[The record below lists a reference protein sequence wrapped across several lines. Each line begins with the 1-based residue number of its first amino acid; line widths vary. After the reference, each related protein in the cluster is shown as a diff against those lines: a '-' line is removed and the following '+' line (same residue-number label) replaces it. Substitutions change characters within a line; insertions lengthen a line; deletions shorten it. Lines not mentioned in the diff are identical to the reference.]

1 VTDETAPDTLS
12 VIPAAAPPEST
23 DHRRVITAGETMAL
37 VVPSS
42 PGRLRHATSL
52 SLSIGGAE
60 SNVAIGLA
68 RLGVPATWI
77 SVLGDDEL
85 GELVLHRLR
94 AEGVDTAAVRR
105 TSDRPTGLYLREE
118 VAGQLRVYYYRA
130 GSAAAT
136 LAPGAFD
143 PSILQG
149 AAFLHLT
156 GITGALSPECAEFLP
171 WAATAARDAG
181 VRVSYDVNYRSRL
194 WAPSAARAAT
204 EALLP
209 LLDVLFVGDE
219 EATALWGWE
228 EPDAALDHLSEVG
241 PQEVVLKLGAKGC
254 VAVVDGERLTSAG
267 FPARQLDPIGAG
279 DAFAAGYLAAALWGW
294 APEKRLRTANA
305 MGSLCVQS
313 LGDYEGLP
321 SSRELTAFLEQTPD
335 LGR

>member
-1 VTDETAPDTLS
+1 ME
-12 VIPAAAPPEST
+12 AAEPG
-23 DHRRVITAGETMAL
+23 RVVTAGETMAL
-37 VVPSS
+37 VVPPS
-42 PGRLRHATSL
+42 PGRLRHASSL

-68 RLGVPATWI
+68 RLGIPASWI

-94 AEGVDTAAVRR
+94 AEGVDTSAVRR
-105 TSDRPTGLYLREE
+105 ISDRPTGLYLREE
-118 VAGQLRVYYYRA
+118 VAGRLRVYYYRT

-136 LAPGAFD
+136 LSPNGFD
-143 PSILQG
+143 PSILQR

-156 GITGALSPECAEFLP
+156 GITGALSPACADFLP
-171 WAATAARDAG
+171 WAAATARDAG

-194 WAPSAARAAT
+194 WEPSAAQAAT

-209 LLDVLFVGDE
+209 LVDVLFVGHDE
-219 EATALWGWE
+219 ANALWGWE
-228 EPDAALDHLSEVG
+228 TDTALEQLSKVGPSEVI
-241 PQEVVLKLGAKGC
+241 LKLGADGC
-254 VAVVDGERLTSAG
+254 AAVINGEQLTSPG

-279 DAFAAGYLAAALWGW
+279 DAFDAGYLAATLWGW
-294 APEKRLRTANA
+294 APEKRLRAANA
-305 MGSLCVQS
+305 MGAFCVQN

-321 SSRELTAFLEQTPD
+321 SRRELDAFLEQIPD

>member
-1 VTDETAPDTLS
+1 
-12 VIPAAAPPEST
+12 
-23 DHRRVITAGETMAL
+23 MAL
-37 VVPSS
+37 VVPPS
-42 PGRLRHATSL
+42 PGRLRHASSL

-68 RLGVPATWI
+68 RLGIPASWI

-94 AEGVDTAAVRR
+94 AEGVDTSAVRR
-105 TSDRPTGLYLREE
+105 ISDRPTGLYLREE
-118 VAGQLRVYYYRA
+118 VAGRLRVYYYRT

-136 LAPGAFD
+136 LSPNAFD
-143 PSILQG
+143 PSMLQG

-156 GITGALSPECAEFLP
+156 GITGALSPACADFLP
-171 WAATAARDAG
+171 WAAATARDAG

-194 WAPSAARAAT
+194 WEPSAAQAAT

-209 LLDVLFVGDE
+209 LVDVLFVGHDE
-219 EATALWGWE
+219 ANALWGWE
-228 EPDAALDHLSEVG
+228 TDTALEQLSKVGPSEVI
-241 PQEVVLKLGAKGC
+241 LKLGADGC
-254 VAVVDGERLTSAG
+254 AAVINGEQLTSPG

-279 DAFAAGYLAAALWGW
+279 DAFDAGYLAATLWGW
-294 APEKRLRTANA
+294 APEKRLRAANA
-305 MGSLCVQS
+305 MGAFCVQN

-321 SSRELTAFLEQTPD
+321 SRRELDAFLEQIPD

>member
-1 VTDETAPDTLS
+1 
-12 VIPAAAPPEST
+12 
-23 DHRRVITAGETMAL
+23 MAL
-37 VVPSS
+37 VVPPS

-68 RLGVPATWI
+68 RLGIPASWI

-94 AEGVDTAAVRR
+94 AEGVDTSGVRR
-105 TSDRPTGLYLREE
+105 IADRATGLYLREE
-118 VAGQLRVYYYRA
+118 VAGRLRVYYYRS

-136 LAPGAFD
+136 LSPNAFD
-143 PSILQG
+143 PSMLQG

-156 GITGALSPECAEFLP
+156 GITGALSQECAEFLP
-171 WAATAARDAG
+171 WAASTARDAG

-194 WAPSAARAAT
+194 WEPSAAQAAT

-209 LLDVLFVGDE
+209 LIDVLFVGHDE
-219 EATALWGWE
+219 ANALWGWE
-228 EPDAALDHLSEVG
+228 TDTALEQLSKIGPSEVI
-241 PQEVVLKLGAKGC
+241 LKLGADGC
-254 VAVVDGERLTSAG
+254 AAMINGEQLTSLG

-279 DAFAAGYLAAALWGW
+279 DAFDAGYLAATLWGW
-294 APEKRLRTANA
+294 APEKRLRAANA
-305 MGSLCVQS
+305 MGAFCVQN

-321 SSRELTAFLEQTPD
+321 NRRELDGFLEQIPD

>member
-1 VTDETAPDTLS
+1 MDTADLG
-12 VIPAAAPPEST
+12 
-23 DHRRVITAGETMAL
+23 RVITAGETMAL
-37 VVPSS
+37 LVPPN
-42 PGRLRHATSL
+42 PGRLRHAPSL

-68 RLGVPATWI
+68 RLGIPASWI

-94 AEGVDTAAVRR
+94 AEGVNTSSVKR
-105 TSDRPTGLYLREE
+105 TSERPTGLYLREE
-118 VAGQLRVYYYRA
+118 VAGRLRVYYYRS

-143 PSILQG
+143 LDILKG
-149 AAFLHLT
+149 AAVFHMT

-171 WAATAARDAG
+171 WAANAARDAG

-194 WAPSAARAAT
+194 WAPTTARAAT

-209 LLDVLFVGDE
+209 LVDLLFVGDE
-219 EATALWGWE
+219 EAAALWSWE
-228 EPDAALDHLSEVG
+228 ADAALMHLSRSG
-241 PQEVVLKLGAKGC
+241 PNEVVLKLGARGC
-254 VAVVDGERLTSAG
+254 AAMVDGERLTSPG

-279 DAFAAGYLAAALWGW
+279 DAFAAGYLAATVWGW
-294 APEKRLRTANA
+294 APEERLRTANA
-305 MGSLCVQS
+305 MGAFCVQN

-321 SSRELTAFLEQTPD
+321 SRRELAAFLEQTPD

>member
-1 VTDETAPDTLS
+1 MTTADM
-12 VIPAAAPPEST
+12 
-23 DHRRVITAGETMAL
+23 HRVITAGETMAL
-37 VVPSS
+37 IVPPG

-52 SLSIGGAE
+52 ALSIGGAE

-68 RLGVPATWI
+68 RLGLPSSWI

-85 GELVLHRLR
+85 GELILNRLR
-94 AEGVDTAAVRR
+94 AEGVDTSAVRR
-105 TSDRPTGLYLREE
+105 ISDRPTGLYLREE
-118 VAGQLRVYYYRA
+118 VAGRLRVYYYRS

-136 LAPGAFD
+136 LAPDAFEA
-143 PSILQG
+143 SILNG

-171 WAATAARDAG
+171 WAAKSARDAG

-194 WAPSAARAAT
+194 WAPAAARAAA

-209 LLDVLFVGDE
+209 FVDVLLVGHE
-219 EATALWGWE
+219 EAHALWGWE
-228 EPDAALDHLSEVG
+228 TDAALEQLSEAG
-241 PQEVVLKLGAKGC
+241 PAEVVLKLGADGC
-254 VAVVDGERLTSAG
+254 AAVIDGERLTSPG
-267 FPARQLDPIGAG
+267 FPARELDPIGAG
-279 DAFAAGYLAAALWGW
+279 DAFDAGYLAATLWGW

-305 MGSLCVQS
+305 MGAFCVQN

-321 SSRELTAFLEQTPD
+321 SRRELDAFLEQTPD

>member
-1 VTDETAPDTLS
+1 METAELG
-12 VIPAAAPPEST
+12 
-23 DHRRVITAGETMAL
+23 RVITAGETMAL

-68 RLGVPATWI
+68 RLGIPASWI

-94 AEGVDTAAVRR
+94 AEGVDTSGVRR
-105 TSDRPTGLYLREE
+105 IADRATGLYLREE
-118 VAGQLRVYYYRA
+118 VAGRLRVYYYRS

-136 LAPGAFD
+136 LSPNAFD
-143 PSILQG
+143 PSMLQG

-156 GITGALSPECAEFLP
+156 GITGALSQECAEFLP
-171 WAATAARDAG
+171 WAATTARDAG

-194 WAPSAARAAT
+194 WEPSAAQAAT
-204 EALLP
+204 KALLP
-209 LLDVLFVGDE
+209 LIDVLFVGHDE
-219 EATALWGWE
+219 ANALWGWE
-228 EPDAALDHLSEVG
+228 TDTALEQLSKIGPSEVI
-241 PQEVVLKLGAKGC
+241 LKLGADGC
-254 VAVVDGERLTSAG
+254 AAMITGEQLISPG

-279 DAFAAGYLAAALWGW
+279 DAFDAGYLAATLWGW
-294 APEKRLRTANA
+294 APEKRLRAANA
-305 MGSLCVQS
+305 MGAFCVQN

-321 SSRELTAFLEQTPD
+321 NRRELDGFLEQIPD

>member
-1 VTDETAPDTLS
+1 ME
-12 VIPAAAPPEST
+12 AAEPV
-23 DHRRVITAGETMAL
+23 RVITAGETMAL
-37 VVPSS
+37 VVPPS

-68 RLGVPATWI
+68 RLGIPASWI

-94 AEGVDTAAVRR
+94 AEGVDTSGVRR
-105 TSDRPTGLYLREE
+105 IADRPTGLYLREE
-118 VAGQLRVYYYRA
+118 VAGRLRVYYYRS

-136 LAPGAFD
+136 LSPNAFD
-143 PSILQG
+143 PSMLQG

-156 GITGALSPECAEFLP
+156 GITGALSQECAEFLP
-171 WAATAARDAG
+171 WAATTARDAG

-194 WAPSAARAAT
+194 WEPSAAQAAT

-209 LLDVLFVGDE
+209 LIDVLFVGHDE
-219 EATALWGWE
+219 ANALWGWE
-228 EPDAALDHLSEVG
+228 TDTALEQLSKIGPSEVI
-241 PQEVVLKLGAKGC
+241 LKLGADGC
-254 VAVVDGERLTSAG
+254 AAMINGEQLISPG

-279 DAFAAGYLAAALWGW
+279 DAFDAGYLAATLWGW
-294 APEKRLRTANA
+294 APEKRLRAANA
-305 MGSLCVQS
+305 MGAFCVQN

-321 SSRELTAFLEQTPD
+321 SRGELDGFLEQIPD

>member
-1 VTDETAPDTLS
+1 ME
-12 VIPAAAPPEST
+12 AAGPG
-23 DHRRVITAGETMAL
+23 RVITAGETMAL
-37 VVPSS
+37 VVPPD

-52 SLSIGGAE
+52 LLSIGGAE

-68 RLGVPATWI
+68 RLGIPASWI
-77 SVLGDDEL
+77 SVLGEDEL

-94 AEGVDTAAVRR
+94 AEGVDTSAVRR
-105 TSDRPTGLYLREE
+105 VSDRPTGLYLREE
-118 VAGQLRVYYYRA
+118 VAGRLRVYYYRS

-136 LAPGAFD
+136 LSPNAFD

-156 GITGALSPECAEFLP
+156 GITGALSLECADFLP
-171 WAATAARDAG
+171 WAATTAQDVG

-194 WAPSAARAAT
+194 WEPSAARAAT

-209 LLDVLFVGDE
+209 LIDVLFVGHDE
-219 EATALWGWE
+219 ANALWGWGT
-228 EPDAALDHLSEVG
+228 DTALEQLSKVG
-241 PQEVVLKLGAKGC
+241 PNEVILKLGADGC
-254 VAVVDGERLTSAG
+254 AAVINGERLTSPG

-279 DAFAAGYLAAALWGW
+279 DAFDAGYLAATLWGW
-294 APEKRLRTANA
+294 APDKRLRTANA
-305 MGSLCVQS
+305 MGAFCVQN

-321 SSRELTAFLEQTPD
+321 SRRELDAFLEQIPD